1 MKSRKK
7 QLSNSISIV
16 HDSRKNINVLNNPS
30 KAEIIR
36 ELAEG
41 EINHIKGN
49 TRSELTSMIETD
61 VLHINNKKK
70 G

>member
-1 MKSRKK
+1 MKSKKK
-7 QLSNSISIV
+7 QLSNIISIV
-16 HDSRKNINVLNNPS
+16 HDSSENTKVLNNPS

-49 TRSELTSMIETD
+49 TRTELTSLLKKD
-61 VLHINNKKK
+61 VLHFNHKKK

>member
-7 QLSNSISIV
+7 QLSNSISVV
-16 HDSRKNINVLNNPS
+16 HGSKVNTNELNNPS

-41 EINHIKGN
+41 EINHIDGN
-49 TRSELTSMIETD
+49 TRTELISMIEKD
-61 VLHINNKKK
+61 ILHINHKKK